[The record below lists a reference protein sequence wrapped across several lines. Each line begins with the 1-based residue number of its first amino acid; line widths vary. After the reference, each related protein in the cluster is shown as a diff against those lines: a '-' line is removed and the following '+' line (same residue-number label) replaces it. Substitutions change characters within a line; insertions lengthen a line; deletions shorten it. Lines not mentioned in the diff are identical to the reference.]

1 MPAESVDDADGYV
14 IRSPFRPLTRA
25 ARRAL
30 QDYEIERELAAD
42 ETGRNGGV
50 VVTER
55 PPAELL
61 EQHELRLVEAPD
73 EVWTHDDGSRVT
85 IYETAERVEVDG
97 REAAMDVA
105 EAKRR
110 CRQEEAFQRSE
121 GDT

>member
-1 MPAESVDDADGYV
+1 MPAESVEDPDGYV
-14 IRSPFRPLTRA
+14 IRSPFRPVTRM

-30 QDYEIERELAAD
+30 QDYEIERELAAN

-50 VVTER
+50 VVAER

-73 EVWTHDDGSRVT
+73 EVWSHDNGSRVT
-85 IYETAERVEVDG
+85 IYEAAERVEVDG
-97 REAAMDVA
+97 RDAAMDVA

>member
-1 MPAESVDDADGYV
+1 MPAESIEDPDGYV
-14 IRSPFRPLTRA
+14 VRSPFRPVTRA

-30 QDYEIERELAAD
+30 QDYEIERELAANK
-42 ETGRNGGV
+42 TGRNGGV
-50 VVTER
+50 VVAER

-73 EVWTHDDGSRVT
+73 EVWSHDNGSRVT
-85 IYETAERVEVDG
+85 IYEAAERVEVDG